1 MGDEVRS
8 RVAVV
13 IPAYNGAQF
22 LADAVASVRDQGDV
36 VDELVVVDNASTD
49 DTARVAAALGVR
61 VVDEPRPGAGLA
73 RRAGLAATKA
83 DALLF
88 LDCDDLLE
96 PGAVAAL
103 CAALRETGA
112 DFVHGMLENRV
123 LPGLEG
129 RFRFPEGPVS
139 APLASASVVRRDVF
153 DRFGPFGDDDFSWAA
168 WYEQAQTR
176 GLRIATIPDLV
187 CVRRIHGANTTI
199 TSGTYAPYFD
209 LIRAR
214 LRSRSE
220 TS

>member
-22 LADAVASVRDQGDV
+22 LADAVASVRDQGDMV
-36 VDELVVVDNASTD
+36 AELVVVDNASTD
-49 DTARVAAALGVR
+49 DTVEVAHSLGVR
-61 VVDEPRPGAGLA
+61 VVEEPKQGTGFA
-73 RRAGLAATKA
+73 RRAGLVATSA
-83 DALLF
+83 PELTF
-88 LDCDDLLE
+88 LDHDDLLL
-96 PGAVAAL
+96 PGALASL
-103 CAALRETGA
+103 SAALRETGA

-123 LPGLEG
+123 VPGLEG

-139 APLASASVVRRDVF
+139 APLASASVLRRDVF

-187 CVRRIHGANTTI
+187 CVRRIHGTNTTI

-220 TS
+220 PS

>member
-1 MGDEVRS
+1 V
-8 RVAVV
+8 
-13 IPAYNGAQF
+13 
-22 LADAVASVRDQGDV
+22 
-36 VDELVVVDNASTD
+36 
-49 DTARVAAALGVR
+49 
-61 VVDEPRPGAGLA
+61 A

-83 DALLF
+83 DVVLF

-176 GLRIATIPDLV
+176 GLRIASIPDLV